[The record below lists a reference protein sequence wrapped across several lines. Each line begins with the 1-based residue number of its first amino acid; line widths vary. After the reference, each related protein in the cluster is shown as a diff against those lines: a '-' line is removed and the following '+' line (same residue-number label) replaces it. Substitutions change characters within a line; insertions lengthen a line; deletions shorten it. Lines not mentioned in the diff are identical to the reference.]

1 MNTTQTTAP
10 VAIKTRNFSE
20 MPGSN
25 TYFRTSD
32 CTPFF
37 SEDGSLV
44 VYNGKGDSRSW
55 GTPSV
60 RSTVKSLTANVIK
73 VTVVGWHKHTV
84 SPVGGSFYFVNE
96 AGAWVRRT
104 AGHKTVKAAIAAA
117 VSH

>member
-1 MNTTQTTAP
+1 MNATQTTPTVESRSFA
-10 VAIKTRNFSE
+10 E

-37 SEDGSLV
+37 YDGGLV

-60 RSTVKSLTANVIK
+60 RSTVQALTSTVVM
-73 VTVVGWHKHTV
+73 VTVTGWHKHTV
-84 SPVGGSFYFVNE
+84 SPVGGKFYFVNE
-96 AGAWVRRT
+96 GGEWVRRT
-104 AGHKTVKAAIAAA
+104 ANHKSVKAALAAKG
-117 VSH
+117 H